1 MSQWYRVQISVII
14 CKACPCVSS
23 RWEGIYISNFSSTSE
38 RTSKEWSR
46 CLNSNCSSSLCLI
59 TCQVTYR
66 ICYSIRTWSW
76 GINICSSSNH
86 CDCSI
91 SIINS
96 RCPCICI
103 CSSYLKSYLSISSYS
118 NYWSCSISRIIRLY
132 CKVSKC
138 YSFISII

>member
-1 MSQWYRVQISVII
+1 M
-14 CKACPCVSS
+14 VSPDK
-23 RWEGIYISNFSSTSE
+23 GIYILNLVVS
-38 RTSKEWSR
+38 RTIIPVKSGPAE
-46 CLNSNCSSSLCLI
+46 NSNCSSSLRLI

-66 ICYSIRTWSW
+66 ICYSIRTWSC
-76 GINICSSSNH
+76 INICSSSNH

-103 CSSYLKSYLSISSYS
+103 CSSYLKSYLRISSYS

-132 CKVSKC
+132 CKVCKC
-138 YSFISII
+138 YPFISLINIGDEIFTSI